1 MKSWTACQFQANQ
14 RFIARSLRGR
24 SGSGMFG
31 WIWKC
36 RNFMRRLLRTGSDR
50 FPLSE
55 ELLRD
60 GVEPH
65 VDRFFFRGGLGERAG
80 DVLVSL
86 ESGHLPEVAAVHHL
100 GGVDAVPRRQHAV
113 VRSGR
118 AAALDVA
125 ADDEPRLELRPLL
138 DGRGQEL
145 RDPAQPYVAE
155 LVGPRLLGDEF
166 PLRAGLL
173 LELRPFR
180 NHDDGE
186 GLPAA
191 VAPQDQVAY

>member
-65 VDRFFFRGGLGERAG
+65 VDRFFFRGGLRERDG
-80 DVLVSL
+80 D
-86 ESGHLPEVAAVHHL
+86 
-100 GGVDAVPRRQHAV
+100 
-113 VRSGR
+113 
-118 AAALDVA
+118 
-125 ADDEPRLELRPLL
+125 PRLELRPLL

-180 NHDDGE
+180 
-186 GLPAA
+186 P
-191 VAPQDQVAY
+191 P

>member
-14 RFIARSLRGR
+14 RFIVRFLRGR
-24 SGSGMFG
+24 SGWGMFG

-50 FPLSE
+50 FPLPE

-65 VDRFFFRGGLGERAG
+65 VDRFFLRGGLRERDG
-80 DVLVSL
+80 DDLVSL

-100 GGVDAVPRRQHAV
+100 CGEDPVPGRQHPV

-125 ADDEPRLELRPLL
+125 EDDEPRLELRPLL

-145 RDPAQPYVAE
+145 RDPAHP
-155 LVGPRLLGDEF
+155 D
-166 PLRAGLL
+166 
-173 LELRPFR
+173 
-180 NHDDGE
+180 
-186 GLPAA
+186 
-191 VAPQDQVAY
+191 APDTVVTR